1 MFGTNGHLQSS
12 AGVFLAV
19 WVCGCVFGYV
29 GVRVCFDCVGVRVCS
44 WLCGCAGVFLAV
56 WVCGCAMAVWE
67 CGCVFGSV
75 GVGWVSGGVC

>member
-29 GVRVCFDCVGVRVCS
+29 GVRVFF
-44 WLCGCAGVFLAV
+44 WLCGCAGVF
-56 WVCGCAMAVWE
+56 
-67 CGCVFGSV
+67 
-75 GVGWVSGGVC
+75 